1 MSLKERIKREKT
13 SHEEEDILENSIK
26 LKNKF
31 HHIYNYPSLKK
42 LLKQFNEAYEKTSN
56 LKVLDYGCGKGTDS
70 LRMLKAGA
78 TVYGID
84 ISKKYIEQATKLAKE
99 NNIDVSKYNF
109 QVMDA
114 HNLKFEDNFFDLVI
128 GNGILHHLDYEIA
141 FKSIHRVLRK
151 GGRLVFREPLGDNP
165 LLKIFRFFTPK
176 ARTIDEKPFSGKDL
190 KKIIDL
196 QIWDKQKTTFCG
208 LISAPIAVF
217 TSIVLPKSNE
227 NSLLKISNYVENKLN
242 KFEFFKPHNQYVLFD
257 LKKK

>member
-1 MSLKERIKREKT
+1 MSLKDRVNREKA

-26 LKNKF
+26 LKNRF
-31 HHIYNYPSLKK
+31 HHIYNYPSLNK
-42 LLKQFNEAYEKTSN
+42 LLKQFNETYEKTNS
-56 LKVLDYGCGKGTDS
+56 LRVLDYGCGKGLDS

-84 ISKKYIEQATKLAKE
+84 ISEKYIEQASNLARD
-99 NNIDVSKYNF
+99 NNIQESKYQF

-114 HNLKFEDNFFDLVI
+114 HNLKFEDNYFDLVI

-196 QIWDKQKTTFCG
+196 QRWDKENTLFCG

-217 TSIVLPKSNE
+217 TSIIMPKNNE
-227 NSLLKISNYVENKLN
+227 NFLLKISNYIENKLN
-242 KFEFFKPHNQYVLFD
+242 KYEFFKAHNQYVLFD